1 MVSLI
6 HESAVEHPPECSE
19 VELLGLTTVPSEKV
33 KVPRLANVPASME
46 CRFHSATSY
55 GDTGSEF
62 IVGEIEVFHIHPD
75 LIQDYKIDSAQLRPV
90 ARLGG
95 PNYAGLGPVISQ
107 KSIFQT
113 PKTVIK

>member
-1 MVSLI
+1 M
-6 HESAVEHPPECSE
+6 
-19 VELLGLTTVPSEKV
+19 LLLQLS
-33 KVPRLANVPASME
+33 
-46 CRFHSATSY
+46 
-55 GDTGSEF
+55 
-62 IVGEIEVFHIHPD
+62 VFHIHPD